1 MFSGGSGVLGHQ
13 EPKEAHYV
21 APVFARLGLDPT
33 RIVFEDRSRNT
44 AENAQLSKKKMNPT
58 AGENWLLVTSAFHM
72 PRAVGSFRKVG
83 WPVIPYPVDYNT
95 TGRGSGG
102 GVSFRL
108 SSGLSSTGAGLHEWL
123 GLLFYRLTGR
133 TDELYPGP
141 NDGGAVQTATDR
153 N

>member
-102 GVSFRL
+102 GCPFDCPAGSAVPAPGSM
-108 SSGLSSTGAGLHEWL
+108 SGWGSCFTG
-123 GLLFYRLTGR
+123 
-133 TDELYPGP
+133 
-141 NDGGAVQTATDR
+141 
-153 N
+153 